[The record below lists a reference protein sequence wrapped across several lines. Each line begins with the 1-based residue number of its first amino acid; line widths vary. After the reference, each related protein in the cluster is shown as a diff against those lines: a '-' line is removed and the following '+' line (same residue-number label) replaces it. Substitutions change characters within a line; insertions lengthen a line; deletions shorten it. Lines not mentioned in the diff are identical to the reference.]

1 MLANWMVFPEYMAL
15 GALGAASIEY
25 LKNYELK
32 NNRDA
37 VVYRRIRASL
47 IYWVKF
53 CLFLLASG
61 FIAWALNENNPNA
74 TVWQIVISG
83 AGANALANKGAEAG
97 LSRQELSAGADD
109 YEYPQLCAERQQPD
123 RVKLR
128 DLF

>member
-32 NNRDA
+32 NNRTA
-37 VVYRRIRASL
+37 LTYRRIIASL
-47 IYWVKF
+47 VYRFKF
-53 CLFLLASG
+53 LLFLLASG

-83 AGANALANKGAEAG
+83 AGANALANKGIEAS
-97 LSRQELSAGADD
+97 LSRQELTAGAEDD
-109 YEYPQLCAERQQPD
+109 QPPGLSAERPHPY
-123 RVKLR
+123 RITLR